1 MFQKSVRHLSSS
13 STATFVNK
21 LSAFLFATS
30 NNVRPNYH
38 FDLQSKEISEL
49 SALLEGTSLQAAFI
63 ETRLSF
69 AHTDDHYLSLSE
81 RQSLA
86 DKGFLIL
93 QDSKI
98 TPYIRLYS
106 MEYAKREM
114 ETKGIV

>member
-30 NNVRPNYH
+30 NN
-38 FDLQSKEISEL
+38 SKEISEL

-93 QDSKI
+93 QDAKI